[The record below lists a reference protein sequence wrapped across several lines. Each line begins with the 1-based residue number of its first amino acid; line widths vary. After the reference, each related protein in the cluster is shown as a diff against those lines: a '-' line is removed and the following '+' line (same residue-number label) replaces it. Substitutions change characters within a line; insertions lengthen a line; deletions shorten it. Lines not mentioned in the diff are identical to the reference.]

1 MIAVGERKHRSRRMS
16 ALTSMQ
22 TVLVEMPS
30 SELEFQTMELRPSL
44 PVGIVREDNSP
55 ICVRK
60 ENGNYVTWFYESSET
75 VVEQCMDGTI
85 KTWFSPP
92 SLAEVFQDSGHEGR
106 YYRFHS
112 DGSVTSRWDGVNY
125 YWSPETYPTIPVVG
139 ELVNTGMYSDGN
151 DYVGNEYNVNEYNV
165 NEYTVNSSDC

>member
-1 MIAVGERKHRSRRMS
+1 MIVAGERKHESRRMS
-16 ALTSMQ
+16 ALTSLQ

-60 ENGNYVTWFYESSET
+60 ENGNYVTWFYELSSDT

-92 SLAEVFQDSGHEGR
+92 SLAEVFQDLGDEGR

-112 DGSVTSRWDGVNY
+112 DGSITSRWDGVNY
-125 YWSPETYPTIPVVG
+125 YWSPETYPSTPVVG
-139 ELVNTGMYSDGN
+139 EVVNTGMYEDGN
-151 DYVGNEYNVNEYNV
+151 DYDTNA
-165 NEYTVNSSDC
+165 EYTMNDSDYTICG